1 MEEVLDNDL
10 KNLDAN
16 APVITKERAIFSFK
30 ETTEAEIASKINGL
44 FLKDGYK
51 LEEGTEMKGKY
62 GKGSKIMR
70 ILFGAF
76 VKRFAFEVSVTNEG
90 GTIKATLYK
99 ETKGYAGGAIGVNQ
113 VKNEFKRLIAAWE
126 TL

>member
-10 KNLDAN
+10 KSLDAT
-16 APVITKERAIFSFK
+16 APVITKERAIFSF
-30 ETTEAEIASKINGL
+30 ENTSEAEIASKINAL
-44 FLKDGYK
+44 FLKDGYT
-51 LEEGTEMKGKY
+51 LEEGTELKGKY
-62 GKGSKIMR
+62 GKGSKVMR

-76 VKRFAFEVSVTNEG
+76 VKRFAWEVTVSNEG
-90 GTIKATLYK
+90 GMVKATLYK

-113 VKNEFKRLIAAWE
+113 VKNEFKRLIAVWE